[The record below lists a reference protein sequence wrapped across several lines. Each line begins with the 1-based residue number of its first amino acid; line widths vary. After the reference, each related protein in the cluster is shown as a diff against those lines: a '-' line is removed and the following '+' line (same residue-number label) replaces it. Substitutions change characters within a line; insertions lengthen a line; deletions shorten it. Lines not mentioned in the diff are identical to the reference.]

1 MLWEMIVGYYK
12 LQPGYSYL
20 EVDKYPIG
28 VKQVLVPMAE
38 GCKKYVAAKCQP
50 GSAGAPEQKRRPFLA
65 AIERS
70 SGVTVGGAFA
80 PAPPNPTSESVAEPQ
95 DIVMSA

>member
-1 MLWEMIVGYYK
+1 VGHGSGVYDPEDPDKTMLWEMIVGYYN
-12 LQPGYSYL
+12 LQPGYSYLSYL

-50 GSAGAPEQKRRPFLA
+50 GSAGHLSRNDGRFSPRLTDLQA
-65 AIERS
+65 
-70 SGVTVGGAFA
+70 
-80 PAPPNPTSESVAEPQ
+80 
-95 DIVMSA
+95 